1 MALGLERSATAGPR
15 ACATRAA
22 VRSRQR
28 LGLSEAGCDQITQE
42 VQSGVRARNRLDVLV
57 ASLRPGDELIVTEL
71 DRLGRSTGEAIV
83 LMDEPIRRGVRLRVL
98 ALPSLDIATNDG
110 RLIADILA
118 SLAAHERRRTRERQR
133 QGIQAA
139 RAAGRHLGR
148 PPKMNGQQI
157 AEARGRLAAGEPTRV
172 VAAGRF
178 TARGCREASRHLRRR
193 RGPDRVFRIDADAV
207 GKGPRVVC
215 LGVEHATSRPS
226 GSCIAAAAANWQ

>member
-1 MALGLERSATAGPR
+1 MRYGYARVSTDEQSVARQRIALGD
-15 ACATRAA
+15 
-22 VRSRQR
+22 
-28 LGLSEAGCDQITQE
+28 AGCDQITEE
-42 VQSGVRARNRLDVLV
+42 VQSGVRARNRLDALV

-83 LMDEPIRRGVRLRVL
+83 LMDELIRRGVRLRVL

-118 SLAAHERRRTRERQR
+118 SLAAHERRRTLERQR

-157 AEARGRLAAGEPTRV
+157 AEARGRLAGGEPTRV
-172 VAAGRF
+172 VARAYGVSVSTLRD
-178 TARGCREASRHLRRR
+178 TLAR
-193 RGPDRVFRIDADAV
+193 
-207 GKGPRVVC
+207 
-215 LGVEHATSRPS
+215 
-226 GSCIAAAAANWQ
+226 